1 MRCGILIAVACSSAL
16 ILGCGTPKHTA
27 GEFNFVTTNTTL
39 QQIIDRV
46 GPYDRVRGSGV
57 LYYQWNLSDG
67 SAILVATE
75 EPFQQTNKVTGFRVL
90 SGCAQHNSVAMSFD
104 KGKLTGAAAVSGLSF

>member
-1 MRCGILIAVACSSAL
+1 MPLLRLAETGYGKLIAVACSSAL
-16 ILGCGTPKHTA
+16 FLGCDAHKHTA
-27 GEFNFVTTNTTL
+27 AEFNFVTTNTTL

-46 GPYDRVRGSGV
+46 GRYDRVRGSGI

-75 EPFQQTNKVTGFRVL
+75 GPFQQTNKVTGFHVYPDARSITL
-90 SGCAQHNSVAMSFD
+90 SP
-104 KGKLTGAAAVSGLSF
+104 